1 VVANRTVRGYA
12 ISHHSK
18 KKNEPRSGE
27 KSKNRIARHYKKRER
42 PNRRCTPRGGWKV
55 QTAQTRARFDPL
67 DSDKRHPIKE
77 EVFSTKK
84 WYSRSH
90 RTSPNWKAK
99 QDASLYPV
107 TLLQA
112 RYQRILY
119 TSHAKHHMSLEQ
131 AKIILPQSHLLSA
144 NTMRIVVS

>member
-1 VVANRTVRGYA
+1 VVANRAVRGYA

-18 KKNEPRSGE
+18 KKTSRAAARSQRTGLPATIKKE
-27 KSKNRIARHYKKRER
+27 KGRTAAAL
-42 PNRRCTPRGGWKV
+42 PGGVRKV

-67 DSDKRHPIKE
+67 DGDKRHPIKE

-112 RYQRILY
+112 RYQRIPY